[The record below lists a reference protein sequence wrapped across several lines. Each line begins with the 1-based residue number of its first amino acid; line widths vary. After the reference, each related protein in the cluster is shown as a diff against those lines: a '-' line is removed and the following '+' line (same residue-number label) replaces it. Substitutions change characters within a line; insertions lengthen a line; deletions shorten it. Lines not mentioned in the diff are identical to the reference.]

1 MHLKRWITG
10 LAALPFLFLLV
21 SKGGPFLF
29 AVVVSVVCIIALW
42 EYFGIVFN
50 SGGGANQGLIPVMG
64 LIAGLLIIWAAYLG
78 SFEMM
83 IGLVTLNLIV
93 CGLISLLKLKT
104 DAFVSEIAAKQV
116 LGVIYIPLLLAYLIL
131 IRNGVDGIVW
141 IYFLLFIIFSGDVGA
156 YHFGSY
162 FGRHKLCPAVSPGK
176 TVEGSIGGL
185 ALNLGVGAVFKYFFL
200 PQLPWGLSI
209 LFFVAA
215 GVAGQVGDLFE
226 SVLKRVGNKKDSGA
240 LLPGHGGIL
249 DRIDALLFA
258 APVAYFFKEYI
269 L

>member
-10 LAALPFLFLLV
+10 LVALPFLVLLI

-29 AVVVSVVCIIALW
+29 AVVVGIVCILALW

-50 SGGGANQGLIPVMG
+50 ARGGANQGLIPVMG
-64 LIAGLLIIWAAYLG
+64 LITGLLIIASAYLG
-78 SFEMM
+78 SFELI

-93 CGLISLLKLKT
+93 CGLILIKEFKS
-104 DAFVSEIAAKQV
+104 DAFVSEIAGKQIV
-116 LGVIYIPLLLAYLIL
+116 GIVYVPILLSYLVL
-131 IRNGVDGIVW
+131 IRNSADGAVW
-141 IYFLLFIIFSGDVGA
+141 IYFLLFIVFFGDIGA
-156 YHFGSY
+156 YHFGSS
-162 FGRHKLCPAVSPGK
+162 FGRHKLSPSISPGK
-176 TVEGSIGGL
+176 TIEGSIGGL
-185 ALNLGVGAVFKYFFL
+185 ALNLGVGAVFKHFFL
-200 PQLPWGLSI
+200 PLLPWGLSL
-209 LFFVAA
+209 LFCLAA

-226 SVLKRVGNKKDSGA
+226 SQLKRVANKKDSGA
-240 LLPGHGGIL
+240 ILPGHGGIL